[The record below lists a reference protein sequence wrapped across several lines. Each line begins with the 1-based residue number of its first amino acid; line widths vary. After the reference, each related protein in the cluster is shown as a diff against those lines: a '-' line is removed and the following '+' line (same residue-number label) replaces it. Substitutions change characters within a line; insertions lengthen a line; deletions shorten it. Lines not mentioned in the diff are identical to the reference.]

1 MITITGNRFPHQQD
15 PFLSDE
21 SDRPDGEA
29 PLRGATSG
37 VAGIGDVCSKTHSG
51 VEGVGEGTSTSVTA
65 SGMLVDGD
73 YDVKESIPG
82 FNGGQ
87 MIAVSSYKDP
97 EQSNDALKMGKQYGG
112 HHVLGYSASA
122 GGWRDNYTV
131 FGSLG
136 SKDYNRACGHQCYP
150 ALDTKTVT
158 SFDEVTKYWPMY
170 KKPSR

>member
-1 MITITGNRFPHQQD
+1 MGR
-15 PFLSDE
+15 
-21 SDRPDGEA
+21 
-29 PLRGATSG
+29 
-37 VAGIGDVCSKTHSG
+37 C
-51 VEGVGEGTSTSVTA
+51 TSVTA

-73 YDVKESIPG
+73 YDVKESIPR

-87 MIAVSSYKDP
+87 VIAVSSYKDP

-112 HHVLGYSASA
+112 HYILGYSASA

-131 FGSLG
+131 SGSLG